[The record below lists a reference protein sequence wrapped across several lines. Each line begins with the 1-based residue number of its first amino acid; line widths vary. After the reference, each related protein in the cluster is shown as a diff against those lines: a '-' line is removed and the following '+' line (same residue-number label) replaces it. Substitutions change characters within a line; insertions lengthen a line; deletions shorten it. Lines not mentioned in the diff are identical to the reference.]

1 MRSIKLIAA
10 LLGIRS
16 ALRSSSRSRRRRP
29 VAPPS
34 CVRDWLLEDRSLLAA
49 HGLVNLLV
57 THGGAHPLANYASE
71 KLLQSPVDPAPG
83 VLPRIQHQ
91 VATQVAAHAT
101 PTSASQPV
109 SSDGIQDNHGKDHK
123 GAKATAPEG
132 TSDSTKTGSGYSETS
147 SSPPAGPRYAIAGAA
162 TPQGSTNEGDSPLVS
177 PGGTDVQSTDA
188 SGQPAATSQAADW
201 GQAIAQAHSAIV
213 QSAKSFADTMTHGSF
228 GDVNRDDRAG
238 NRSPSQGL
246 PGPRGKKISEAQ
258 PGLNTATMDVLR
270 AIGAAEK
277 DSAANETPS
286 LSAFVRV
293 ANAFVAAMYRET
305 FDRMPEVVELKLWSR
320 HLKAGVDPR
329 VVAWHIWNSPEH
341 RRLERHGMIAAK
353 AFQRAYKDAVA
364 IGRQAVR
371 DQFSSPAGPM
381 SLTARGASTTSAGAS
396 RAGDARRTSSP
407 RHPPGSLIQN

>member
-16 ALRSSSRSRRRRP
+16 ASRSRSCRRRP
-29 VAPPS
+29 VAPRS

-49 HGLVNLLV
+49 HGLVNLAV
-57 THGGAHPLANYASE
+57 AHGVAHPLAKYAIETS
-71 KLLQSPVDPAPG
+71 LHAPSGPAPG

-101 PTSASQPV
+101 TPSGKQPISV
-109 SSDGIQDNHGKDHK
+109 DGIQDNHGKDHK

-132 TSDSTKTGSGYSETS
+132 STDGMKSGSGYGETNS
-147 SSPPAGPRYAIAGAA
+147 TPPARSRYAIAGAA

-177 PGGTDVQSTDA
+177 AGGTDVQTTGDSGQSTASSQAVA
-188 SGQPAATSQAADW
+188 SGQT
-201 GQAIAQAHSAIV
+201 IAQGHSAIV
-213 QSAKSFADTMTHGSF
+213 QSAKALADTMTHGSF
-228 GDVNRDDRAG
+228 GDVNRDDRAE
-238 NRSPSQGL
+238 NQSPSQGL
-246 PGPRGKKISEAQ
+246 PGPTGDTTPEAQ
-258 PGLNTATMDVLR
+258 SGMNTGTMDFLG
-270 AIGAAEK
+270 AFGAAEK
-277 DSAANETPS
+277 ASAASETPS
-286 LSAFVRV
+286 VSSFIHV
-293 ANAFVAAMYRET
+293 ANAFVTAMYRET

-353 AFQRAYKDAVA
+353 AFQRSYKDAVT

-371 DQFSSPAGPM
+371 DQLSLPAGPL
-381 SLTARGASTTSAGAS
+381 SSSAGRPSTAPAVAS

-407 RHPPGSLIQN
+407 RHPGSLLQN